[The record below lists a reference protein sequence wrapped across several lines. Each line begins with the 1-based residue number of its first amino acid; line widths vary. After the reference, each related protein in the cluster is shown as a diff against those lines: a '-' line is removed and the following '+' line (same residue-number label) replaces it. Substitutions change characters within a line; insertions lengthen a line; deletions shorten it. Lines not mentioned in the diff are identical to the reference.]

1 MPTADRRFRIAFEV
15 LERRETPAFLAP
27 QILTL
32 QRPTTHTGAVV
43 PGLPYVFT
51 QPESGREPIL
61 RAIEAARHRIRVGIC
76 NLSDTVIADALADAH
91 DRGID
96 VRVIV
101 DRKDYLAKPE
111 ERKVIDGLITRGV
124 DVHLSNPVFP
134 RSFPKYVVIDQR
146 QVLVMTMCLVPP
158 TFTDTRDFG
167 LALAHPAVI
176 GEITRVFENDWRH
189 SSPPGQEPP
198 ASNPTPRVHVRSLI
212 WGPVNVIPKFT
223 ALIRSARHTLDVT
236 TEELGDPYLEG
247 LLADAVD
254 RGVQVRMI
262 TPQFTREGGNN
273 TAQIQRLRQAGVHV
287 HVTTGLFP
295 NPGEMPYMH
304 AKSMVVDGRTA
315 YLGSIDL
322 KTEQT
327 TSDREL
333 GIVFRPKR
341 LVGAIRNR
349 FEADW
354 LRTKPPE
361 TGAEM
366 QLR

>member
-1 MPTADRRFRIAFEV
+1 
-15 LERRETPAFLAP
+15 
-27 QILTL
+27 
-32 QRPTTHTGAVV
+32 
-43 PGLPYVFT
+43 
-51 QPESGREPIL
+51 
-61 RAIEAARHRIRVGIC
+61 
-76 NLSDTVIADALADAH
+76 
-91 DRGID
+91 
-96 VRVIV
+96 
-101 DRKDYLAKPE
+101 
-111 ERKVIDGLITRGV
+111 
-124 DVHLSNPVFP
+124 VFP

-167 LALAHPAVI
+167 IALAHPAVI
-176 GEITRVFENDWRH
+176 GEITRVFETDWRH
-189 SSPPGQEPP
+189 SAPPGQEPP

-247 LLADAVD
+247 LLTDAVD

-262 TPQFTREGGNN
+262 TPQFTREGGDN
-273 TAQIQRLRQAGVHV
+273 TGQIQRLRQAGVLV
-287 HVTTGLFP
+287 HVTNGLFP

-304 AKSMVVDGRTA
+304 AKTMVVDGRTA

-333 GIVFRPKR
+333 GIVFRPRR
-341 LVGAIRNR
+341 LVGAIRTR

-354 LRTKPPE
+354 LRTNPPE
-361 TGAEM
+361 NGAEM
-366 QLR
+366 K